1 MISLRDATP
10 GDREFL
16 HRLFAGSREELLEA
30 AGRDPVAR
38 AALVAMQ
45 FDAQQ
50 RAYRGAHPDATRQVI
65 EVDLEGVRE
74 PVGQFWVDR
83 QPSEFRLLDIS
94 LLPLHRSK
102 GIGSFFMRRLLEE
115 AAASAAAV
123 SLHVEQSN
131 PALELYRRLA
141 FAVVGRQP
149 PYLAMRWVAA
159 PVPAAPS
166 NPFPPSPFE
175 TAEESCHEQ
184 A

>member
-16 HRLFAGSREELLEA
+16 HRLLAGSREELLDA
-30 AGRDPVAR
+30 AGCEPMAR

-45 FDAQQ
+45 FEAQQ
-50 RAYRGAHPDATRQVI
+50 RAYRVAHPDATRQVI
-65 EVDLEGVRE
+65 EVDLHGVPE

-83 QPSEFRLLDIS
+83 QPREFRLLDIS
-94 LLPLHRSK
+94 LLPVHRGK

-131 PALELYRRLA
+131 PALALYRRLA
-141 FAVVGRQP
+141 FAVVGGQP

-159 PVPAAPS
+159 PDSVAPS
-166 NPFPPSPFE
+166 DPIPPSPYE
-175 TAEESCHEQ
+175 TAEEMP
-184 A
+184 